1 MIEYDGNN
9 DLNFKFKSS
18 QKNIK
23 SLKIRPTDNELL
35 LLYGL
40 FKQSTI
46 GDNNTSKPLA
56 LWIKETYKWEA
67 WNKQKGKTQDIAK
80 KEYIKTVELLLNK
93 YNS

>member
-9 DLNFKFKSS
+9 DLNFKFNTSK
-18 QKNIK
+18 KNIK

-40 FKQSTI
+40 FKQSTV
-46 GDNNTSKPLA
+46 GDINTSKPLV

-67 WNKQKGKTQDIAK
+67 WNKQKGKNQDIAK
-80 KEYIKTVELLLNK
+80 KEYIKTVELLINK